1 MLCSRAMRSVLAVLV
16 VSLLACG
23 GSKQPASSGGG
34 SGTSGGGGGGEPAKS
49 GESAGGG
56 DAPSETTAAK
66 ETPSAPADKMDS
78 ALPETK
84 DAKPYPRRYECGAKG
99 CNLAKLVPDTMTAQL
114 EKDAPVFMFE
124 VVMPPK
130 VSMLIPRHT
139 GVDCYGLLLDG
150 EVSVL
155 ADDIKE
161 KQKRAWKLNGFRAPG
176 SGVNIYSKEP
186 TRLILAFVVAGTS
199 GTLAEQVDKFGK
211 DKSITWGKRSS
222 PVTSFELGAKQ
233 PISWGGGAYHARLAY
248 EAGGEG
254 NPTASMGLLTM
265 SKNASVAE
273 HTHDKEWEFL
283 AIVEGEGELHKKA
296 GGKTPI
302 SGSTFVSVNP
312 GNPHSFKASGS
323 KPTIAIQMYWP
334 PGPEQ
339 RFKKMA
345 EAK

>member
-1 MLCSRAMRSVLAVLV
+1 MLCSRSMRSLGILVALAIGLT
-16 VSLLACG
+16 ACG
-23 GSKQPASSGGG
+23 GSKQPASSGG
-34 SGTSGGGGGGEPAKS
+34 SGGTPASGGGGESAAGGGGGETS
-49 GESAGGG
+49 GEG
-56 DAPSETTAAK
+56 AK
-66 ETPSAPADKMDS
+66 ETAAAPATPPEKMDP

-84 DAKPYPRRYECGAKG
+84 DAKPYPRRYECGGKG

-130 VSMLIPRHT
+130 VSMLIPKHA
-139 GVDCYGLLLDG
+139 GVDLYGMLLDG

-161 KQKRAWKLNGFRAPG
+161 KQKRAWKYNGFRAPG

-186 TRLILAFVVAGTS
+186 TRLVLAFVVAGTS
-199 GTLAEQVDKFGK
+199 GTLAEQIDKFGK
-211 DKSITWGKRSS
+211 DKSITWTKRSS
-222 PVTSFELGAKQ
+222 PVTSFELSAKQ
-233 PISWGGGAYHARLAY
+233 PVSWGGGAYHARIAY

-254 NPTASMGLLTM
+254 NPPASMTFLMM

-283 AIVEGEGELHKKA
+283 AIVEGEGEMVKK
-296 GGKTPI
+296 GSKTPI
-302 SGSTFVSVNP
+302 NGSTFVSINP
-312 GNPHSFKASGS
+312 ATPHALKPAGT
-323 KPTIAIQMYWP
+323 KPTVAIQMYWP

-339 RFKKMA
+339 RFKKLA
-345 EAK
+345 EGNK

>member
-1 MLCSRAMRSVLAVLV
+1 MLCSRAMRNVSILAVVAVLM
-16 VSLLACG
+16 ACG
-23 GSKQPASSGGG
+23 GSKAPAS
-34 SGTSGGGGGGEPAKS
+34 TGGGGGSKAGGA
-49 GESAGGG
+49 GDGAGGG
-56 DAPSETTAAK
+56 AGEVPPKEGGDASATPAVAA
-66 ETPSAPADKMDS
+66 EKMDP

-114 EKDAPVFMFE
+114 EKDAPIFMFE

-130 VSMLIPRHT
+130 VSMLIPRHA
-139 GVDCYGLLLDG
+139 GVDLYGLLLDG

-186 TRLILAFVVAGTS
+186 TRMILAFVVAGTS
-199 GTLAEQVDKFGK
+199 GTLAGEIDKFGK
-211 DKSITWGKRSS
+211 DKTITWGKRSS
-222 PVTSFELGAKQ
+222 PVTSFELGGKQ
-233 PISWGGGAYHARLAY
+233 PVSWGGGAYHARLAY

-254 NPTASMGLLTM
+254 NPSAAMTFLQM
-265 SKNASVAE
+265 SKNAPVVE

-283 AIVEGEGELHKKA
+283 AIIEGEGDLIKKT
-296 GGKTPI
+296 GGKTAI
-302 SGSTFVSVNP
+302 SGSTFVSINP
-312 GNPHSFKASGS
+312 GNAHSFKPSGQ

-345 EAK
+345 EGSK